1 MNATCST
8 TQATSPGGN
17 CVPTGE
23 IDASCRAPLLVL
35 FGNAA
40 FWLLVASVFGLVA
53 SLKFHA
59 PNLLSG
65 CSWFTYGRVH
75 AVATTAFLY
84 GFAIEAGLGVGL
96 WILARSGQTQVAQP
110 WFIAIGGRIWNLGVL
125 LGVIGILAGNST
137 GFDNLEMPHY
147 SAVPLF
153 IGYLLIGLWSVL
165 TLHQRRER
173 SLQPSGWFLIAAL
186 FWFPWIFSTA
196 QLMLVWCPVRGVT
209 QAVIAWWFSTN
220 LNSVWLA
227 LVGLAA
233 IFHFIPKLMNKPLH
247 SQYLAL
253 FTFWTLILFSSWGGI
268 PASAPL
274 PAWMPA
280 LSAVATLLTGITVL
294 SVVVNVYKTAGRGC
308 SQQENPPAGK
318 FIAFGVMAFVVSG
331 LMNVAG
337 AIPQISTVTNFTWFT
352 VAQSQLNSYGFFAM
366 TMFGAIYYIV
376 PLVTGIEW
384 PSTKS
389 VKAHFWLA
397 AIGIILVVVP
407 LAIGGVVQG
416 IKLNHPQ
423 IAFVDL
429 TKATLPFLRASTT
442 GDLLI
447 AFGHLLFAM
456 NFARLMFCL
465 ARTHLAP
472 AYAAAT
478 VELKP
483 AEVKP

>member
-8 TQATSPGGN
+8 TQSTSPGGGSI
-17 CVPTGE
+17 PTSE

-35 FGNAA
+35 FGHAA
-40 FWLLVASVFGLVA
+40 FWLIVASVFGLIA

-59 PNLLSG
+59 PNLLSV
-65 CSWFTYGRVH
+65 CAWFTYGRVH

-84 GFAIEAGLGVGL
+84 GFAIQAGLGVGL
-96 WILARSGQTQVAQP
+96 WIIARLGQTKVAQP
-110 WFIAIGGRIWNLGVL
+110 WFIAIGGKLWNLGVL

-137 GFDNLEMPHY
+137 GFENLEMPRY

-153 IGYLLIGLWSVL
+153 IGYLLIGIWSVL

-173 SLQPSGWFLIAAL
+173 SLQPSEWFLLAAL

-196 QLMLVWCPVRGVT
+196 RLMLVWCPVRGVT
-209 QAVIAWWFSTN
+209 QAVIAWWFSAN

-233 IFHFIPKLMNKPLH
+233 IFHFIPKLTNKPLH
-247 SQYLAL
+247 SQHLAL
-253 FTFWTLILFSSWGGI
+253 FTFWTLILFASWSGI

-280 LSAVATLLTGITVL
+280 LSAVATVLTAVTVL
-294 SVVVNVYKTAGRGC
+294 SVMVNVYKTVGRGC
-308 SQQENPPAGK
+308 SQQENPPPGK
-318 FIAFGVMAFVVSG
+318 FIAFGLMAFVVAG

-337 AIPQISTVTNFTWFT
+337 AIPQISAVTNFTWFT

-366 TMFGAIYYIV
+366 TMFGAIYLIV
-376 PLVTGIEW
+376 PQVTGIEW
-384 PSTKS
+384 PSAKF
-389 VKAHFWLA
+389 VRAHFWLA

-416 IKLNHPQ
+416 MKLNHPQ

-442 GDLLI
+442 GELLI
-447 AFGHLLFAM
+447 AFGHLLFAL
-456 NFARLMFCL
+456 NLTRLVVCF